1 MWNGNFGLWWRE
13 QDTQYPNTSQ
23 RRRWSFTGV
32 GWKDKRYDNLERKKK
47 NYFPH
52 HQIWA
57 CILYQKQD
65 GEQKEFGV
73 ASKGII
79 MYSIVASK
87 PFLGW
92 NQSLPRWV
100 FEIFSWVGGS
110 LLIGVFSCLL
120 LVFFWLVSQL
130 CYKALA
136 PDLRLLE
143 RAGRC
148 NDFWSAAGCFGL
160 FTSESVW
167 NPSL

>member
-47 NYFPH
+47 KQIISLIIKFEHAYCIKNKMVSKKNLSSKQGHHHVFYSSKQAFFRLESIPASLGFWYF
-52 HQIWA
+52 
-57 CILYQKQD
+57 L
-65 GEQKEFGV
+65 
-73 ASKGII
+73 
-79 MYSIVASK
+79 
-87 PFLGW
+87 LG
-92 NQSLPRWV
+92 
-100 FEIFSWVGGS
+100 GC

-143 RAGRC
+143 RARRC